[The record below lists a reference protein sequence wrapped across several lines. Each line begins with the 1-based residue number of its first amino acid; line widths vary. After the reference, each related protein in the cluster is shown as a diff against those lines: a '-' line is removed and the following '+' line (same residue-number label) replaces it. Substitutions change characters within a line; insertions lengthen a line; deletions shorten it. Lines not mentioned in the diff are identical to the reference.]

1 MFSDKLAP
9 NSPHPLSFDDAYSLF
24 CLAEFHRFSCA
35 CGMEHFYNKINS
47 LIPSHTHG
55 RRHNLS
61 RKYATPLYSK
71 QYLITSFYLTL
82 ILLALQYGN
91 VYKKIR
97 F

>member
-1 MFSDKLAP
+1 
-9 NSPHPLSFDDAYSLF
+9 
-24 CLAEFHRFSCA
+24 
-35 CGMEHFYNKINS
+35 MEHFYNKINS

-55 RRHNLS
+55 TRHNLS

-91 VYKKIR
+91 VYKKKIDFNLR
-97 F
+97 RDHQKMSYERRAYESVDEKSLS